1 MIKKILLAFAGAVII
16 ASSGLAGFA
25 WWSLQPRIEPLPL
38 PDDLTAMSEP
48 NGVSLLE
55 DADAKIDYMLLSEHF
70 ESQDLRSY
78 CGVASSVIVL
88 NSLGRSLDQSTFF
101 AVDSADLKSRFD
113 VMFGGMTL
121 AELAAFLAAHN
132 ALVKVVHA
140 ETITVDEF
148 RDIVRDNLQEPDNFI
163 LVNYQRE
170 VLGQR
175 RVGHISPI
183 AAYDEESDL
192 VLIMDTAS
200 YNYPQTWAPLS
211 QLHSAMAAIDS
222 SSGKSRGLV
231 EVSDIR

>member
-1 MIKKILLAFAGAVII
+1 MFKKILLAFAGIVLI
-16 ASSGLAGFA
+16 ALSGLAGFA
-25 WWSLQPRIEPLPL
+25 WWSLQPKVEPLAL
-38 PDDLTAMSEP
+38 PDGLIAISES

-55 DADAKIDYMLLSEHF
+55 DADAKIDYTLLSEHL
-70 ESQDLRSY
+70 ESQELRSY
-78 CGVASSVIVL
+78 CGVASSVTVL

-101 AVDSADLKSRFD
+101 DVDSADLKSRFG

-132 ALVKVVHA
+132 TLVELSHA
-140 ETITVDEF
+140 DAISVDEF

-192 VLIMDTAS
+192 VLILDTAS
-200 YNYPQTWAPLS
+200 YNYPQTWAPLV
-211 QLHSAMAAIDS
+211 QLHSAMATIDS
-222 SSGKSRGLV
+222 SSGKTRGFV
-231 EVSDIR
+231 EVSNIR